1 MARGSGNSRFSAIV
15 LALVAAP
22 VALMAQSN
30 TTAALTGVVKDP
42 KGTPLAGA
50 TVRVS
55 SPSLIGGERVV
66 RTAENGTYRVPM
78 LAPGKYRIVVQ
89 APGLTAIV
97 ANETLE
103 LGKTATFNWKFPA
116 AVSATVEV
124 VASTSVDVATVG
136 LTQNYSTEDLATLP
150 VERSMAG
157 IMNLTPGVNGKAA
170 WGGDTRENAWL
181 MDGMNIGDVSGGG
194 QWLYANPDWFSEV
207 QVGGIGAAAEYGN
220 FNGGYTNALVKR
232 GGNEFSGSLNLYYAD
247 SAWEAKTSN
256 RYPGLDRT
264 IQPGKTFDA
273 AINVGGPIIKDK
285 LWYFVSAWASQGETT
300 PIGALASDKRSYQ
313 NFLAKFTWQATPN
326 ATLETLLEYDSLPET
341 NKGIDNTVLPIASHN
356 QVAPDRLFNVIWTQT
371 LNTSTVLTAKVSGYS
386 GNYEERPN
394 NGNMPSLNAEGSL
407 LTASGD
413 PNPLDYFGNNQWYRN
428 NYRARIE
435 GAVTLDYFKTGLFT
449 SGDSHAF
456 RFGLEQAQATNED
469 LKTPT
474 AGYQLY
480 GWEYGSNVN
489 GFLTPDLIDVG
500 GGYNIKMHSNRT
512 ALYAQDT
519 WVVSD
524 RLTLNPGLR
533 FEQYTARGYGQTSN
547 IWDKK
552 VVAPR
557 FGGTISI
564 TQDQRN
570 LLKFH
575 WGKYYTAFSSWFVD
589 RAYQEWIPTMS
600 EYNWRTAA
608 GDYLPDF
615 NPLTT
620 PSSQYSPA
628 ILYPSNLLYTTNNI
642 SPVDPNAKQPYT
654 EETTFSFE
662 HKFEGPWSVSATWVY
677 REQKDILVRK
687 DLADITSGASATGNW
702 QTETNWYTYKGVSRD
717 LTWWN
722 STVDPNNPNGNN
734 WLVGTEPTAK
744 RNYLAAT
751 LVIDRKWKDDWSLN
765 ASFTRA
771 RRYGNMGSADGYDGW
786 APYENPNFMINA
798 NGLLPGYNDYEAKIR
813 GAVKLPWTMKLSFN
827 FTYLSGQRFT
837 PYVRTPYADGTAGPG
852 GEGGPRSYQFIA
864 ARGSEKYP
872 SEHLLDMRLSKD
884 FKFGKKADLEVF
896 GQVFNVTN
904 TGTTLSYGSER
915 FGSSAYGIP
924 SSVEQGRR
932 LQLGLRLTF

>member
-1 MARGSGNSRFSAIV
+1 MARGSGNSRFSALV

-22 VALMAQSN
+22 VALIAQSN

-42 KGTPLAGA
+42 KGAPLAGA

-78 LAPGKYRIVVQ
+78 LAPGKYRIVVE
-89 APGLTAIV
+89 APGRASLV
-97 ANETLE
+97 GNETLE
-103 LGKTATFNWKFPA
+103 LGKTATLNWKFA
-116 AVSATVEV
+116 AAASATVEV
-124 VASTSVDVATVG
+124 VANTAADLSTVG
-136 LTQNYSTEDLATLP
+136 ITKNYSTEDLATLP

-170 WGGDTRENAWL
+170 WGGGTRENAWL

-264 IQPGKTFDA
+264 VQPGKTFDA

-285 LWYFVSAWASQGETT
+285 LWYFISAWASQGETT
-300 PIGALASDKRSYQ
+300 PFGALASDKRSYQ

-341 NKGIDNTVLPIASHN
+341 NKDIDNTVMPIASHN

-386 GNYEERPN
+386 GNYENRPN
-394 NGNMPSLNAEGSL
+394 NGNMPSLNGEASL
-407 LTASGD
+407 LTAAGD
-413 PNPLDYFGNNQWYRN
+413 ANPLDYFGNNQWYRN

-435 GAVTLDYFKTGLFT
+435 GALTLDYTKTGLFT
-449 SGDSHAF
+449 AGDSHTF
-456 RFGLEQAQATNED
+456 RLGLEQAQATNED
-469 LKTPT
+469 VKTPT

-480 GWEYGSNVN
+480 AFGSDTN
-489 GFLTPDLIDVG
+489 GLLTPDVFDVG

-512 ALYAQDT
+512 ALYLQDT
-519 WVVSD
+519 WMVND

-557 FGGTISI
+557 FGGSFAL
-564 TQDQRN
+564 TQDQSN
-570 LLKFH
+570 VLKFH

-589 RAYQEWIPTMS
+589 RAYQSWIPKQT
-600 EYNWRTAA
+600 EYYWY
-608 GDYLPDF
+608 GPDF

-620 PSSQYSPA
+620 PPSQYSPA
-628 ILYPSNLLYTTNNI
+628 VLDPNEIVYSSNDI

-654 EETTFSFE
+654 EETIFSFE
-662 HKFEGPWSVSATWVY
+662 HKFEGPWSMSATWVY
-677 REQKDILVRK
+677 RKQKDILVRK
-687 DLADITSGASATGNW
+687 NMADILSGPNATGTW
-702 QTETNWYTYKGVSRD
+702 ETDTGYYNNHGVPQD

-722 STVDPNNPNGNN
+722 SSVDPNNPNGTN

-744 RNYLAAT
+744 RNYVAAT
-751 LVIDRKWKDDWSLN
+751 LVIDRKWMDDWSLN

-786 APYENPNFMINA
+786 APYESPNYAINA
-798 NGLLPGYNDYEAKIR
+798 NGLLPGYNDYEGKVR
-813 GAVKLPWTMKLSFN
+813 GAVKLPWTMKLSMN

-837 PYVRTPYADGTAGPG
+837 PYARTYRNDAGV
-852 GEGGPRSYQFIA
+852 RSYVFVE

-872 SEHLLDMRLSKD
+872 SEHLLDMRLSKNI
-884 FKFGKKADLEVF
+884 KFGKKADLEAF
-896 GQVFNVTN
+896 GQVFNVLN
-904 TGTTLSYGSER
+904 TGTTLSYSTER
-915 FGSSAYGIP
+915 INSSAYGIP
-924 SSVEQGRR
+924 GSVEQGRR